1 VWEIATQLTDVE
13 ITEIALVKTGAN
25 NKQFLLFKSAPENEG
40 GDSTMDKDELS
51 RLMAAMKSGSSA
63 AVEKAFEL
71 LHIEKAT
78 AEAGQATIAK
88 ELAEAVAKTE
98 TAEAEKAKVEKELAE
113 AMEKAEEAEQEAR
126 TKEFVVK
133 AEAFTLPGI
142 THEDLGAVLKT
153 VADTSPEVE
162 ANLTKIL
169 KATSAVLKDSEIF
182 KTFGKTGEG
191 ADGSSGDDSWDQ
203 VLTKAN
209 SLVEKSGDTLTLPQ
223 AISAVLNK
231 EPALYAKYLEKEG
244 Q

>member
-1 VWEIATQLTDVE
+1 
-13 ITEIALVKTGAN
+13 
-25 NKQFLLFKSAPENEG
+25 
-40 GDSTMDKDELS
+40 MDKDELT

-78 AEAGQATIAK
+78 VEAGKATIEK
-88 ELAEAVAKTE
+88 ELAEAKALTE
-98 TAEAEKAKVEKELAE
+98 VAEAEKAKVEKALAE
-113 AMEKAEEAEQEAR
+113 AVEKTEKAEQEAR

-133 AEAFTLPGI
+133 AEAFALPGI

-182 KTFGKTGEG
+182 KTFGKTGED
-191 ADGSSGDDSWDQ
+191 ADAGSGNDSWDET
-203 VLTKAN
+203 LKKAG
-209 SLVEKSGDTLTLPQ
+209 SLVEKSGDALTLPQ

-231 EPALYAKYLEKEG
+231 EPSLYMKYLEKEG